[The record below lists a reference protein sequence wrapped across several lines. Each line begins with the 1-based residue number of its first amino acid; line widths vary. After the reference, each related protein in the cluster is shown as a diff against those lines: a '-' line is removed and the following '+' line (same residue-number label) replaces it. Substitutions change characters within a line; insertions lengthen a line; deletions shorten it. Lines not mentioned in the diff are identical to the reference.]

1 LPAGICGAELKLN
14 SSRVFV
20 FGRRTSF
27 NVAGSDCAPVPRSP
41 LTASFEE
48 IPMRL
53 LLVDGSLG
61 QRAKLRA
68 HGGNAKL
75 LQYCWITGVLTLCG
89 YCGCAQNPF

>member
-1 LPAGICGAELKLN
+1 
-14 SSRVFV
+14 
-20 FGRRTSF
+20 
-27 NVAGSDCAPVPRSP
+27 
-41 LTASFEE
+41 
-48 IPMRL
+48 MRL
-53 LLVDGSLG
+53 LLVDGNLG